1 MPVNSTKE
9 QRISQE
15 KAKDIQSMLMFMPE
29 QDMNRTG
36 RIWKQ
41 PVKKD
46 NITATAASIA
56 TRKTKSQ
63 KEVSE
68 PKSTVPKEAAC
79 HQEESDVGS
88 SSGKPVSENRKNW
101 KELTMPVNSTNQQRI
116 SNEKVKDRVPTIFW
130 Y

>member
-68 PKSTVPKEAAC
+68 PKSTVP
-79 HQEESDVGS
+79 
-88 SSGKPVSENRKNW
+88 
-101 KELTMPVNSTNQQRI
+101 
-116 SNEKVKDRVPTIFW
+116 
-130 Y
+130 